1 LECVSHAG
9 AFTVLILA
17 KGKAWAKPGFTQ
29 SKREHGSRNPK
40 GSGIDFMRF
49 RLPLFLTL
57 LSAGLYALSFPP
69 FSLSFI
75 AWIALVPF
83 FLAVALVGPGVAA
96 LYGFLWCLV
105 AAYGV
110 GWWFPEMI
118 ANYLQVPLVIG
129 WLGFFAVSIGLAG
142 VYFAGFAAWGAW
154 LTQRNCAS
162 PWFLAAGWSVCEFVR
177 ANLLIGNSWALL
189 GYSQISHIQLMQI
202 ADATGPYGVGFLIAA
217 VNAHFAQWLVPAGP
231 QKRLLVSSLSL
242 MVLLVGVLLYGDWRL
257 SQTFTVG
264 QPLPITVVQ
273 GAIEQKLRWQPAYR
287 RANLDR
293 YLALTRGAMATHP
306 LLIFWPEYAVD
317 FHLQLDSPLRE
328 SVFQISRDLDADL
341 VLGGQYYNYGEADV
355 EFYNSVFL
363 VHRGRLAGRYDKTL
377 LLPFAEA
384 NQVENLFPGIP
395 NRYIPGQSI
404 RVLRAPLARI
414 GAFVCFEAM
423 YPDLVKKFVLRGAEL
438 LANPSND
445 GWFGHATPAQH
456 QLQIVSL
463 RAIENRR
470 YLVRA
475 TTTGI
480 SAVIDPYG
488 RIVVSSEFGVPAV
501 LTTTI
506 ARSHETTPYQ
516 RWGDLLCWVALI
528 CVLVTSGTLLARG
541 AFPVRWNS
549 PK

>member
-1 LECVSHAG
+1 
-9 AFTVLILA
+9 
-17 KGKAWAKPGFTQ
+17 
-29 SKREHGSRNPK
+29 
-40 GSGIDFMRF
+40 MRLS
-49 RLPLFLTL
+49 LPLCLTL
-57 LSAGLYALSFPP
+57 LSSTLYALSFPP

-83 FLAVALVGPGVAA
+83 FLAIVLVGPGVAA
-96 LYGFLWCLV
+96 LYGFLWCLA

-110 GWWFPEMI
+110 GWWFPGMI
-118 ANYLQVPLVIG
+118 AGYLQVPLVIG
-129 WLGFFAVSIGLAG
+129 WLGFFAVSSGLAG
-142 VYFAGFAAWGAW
+142 LYFAGFAAWVAW
-154 LTQRNCAS
+154 LTKRNCAS
-162 PWFLAAGWSVCEFVR
+162 PWFIAAGWSVCEFAR
-177 ANLLIGNSWALL
+177 ANLLIGNTWALL
-189 GYSQISHIQLMQI
+189 GYSQISHSQLMQI
-202 ADATGPYGVGFLIAA
+202 ADVTGPYGVGFLIAA
-217 VNAHFAQWLVPAGP
+217 VNAHLARFLVSAWP
-231 QKRLLVSSLSL
+231 QRRLLISSLYL
-242 MVLLVGVLLYGDWRL
+242 MVLLIGVLLYGDWRL

-264 QPLPITVVQ
+264 QPVPIAVVQ
-273 GAIEQKLRWQPAYR
+273 GSIEQKLRWQPEYR

-293 YLALTRGAMATHP
+293 YLALTRGAAATHP

-328 SVFQISRDLDADL
+328 SVFQLTRDLEADL

-384 NQVENLFPGIP
+384 NQVESLFPGIP
-395 NRYIPGQSI
+395 NRYVPGQTI
-404 RVLRAPLARI
+404 RLLRTPIARI

-423 YPDLVKKFVLRGAEL
+423 YPDLVKKFVLRGAEV

-456 QLQIVSL
+456 QLQIASL

-488 RIVVSSEFGVPAV
+488 RIVASSEFGVSAV

-506 ARSHETTPYQ
+506 ARSQVMTPYQ
-516 RWGDLLCWVALI
+516 RWGDLPCWLAFVFVLI
-528 CVLVTSGTLLARG
+528 ISGVLLARG
-541 AFPVRWNS
+541 AFPVRRNS
-549 PK
+549 SE